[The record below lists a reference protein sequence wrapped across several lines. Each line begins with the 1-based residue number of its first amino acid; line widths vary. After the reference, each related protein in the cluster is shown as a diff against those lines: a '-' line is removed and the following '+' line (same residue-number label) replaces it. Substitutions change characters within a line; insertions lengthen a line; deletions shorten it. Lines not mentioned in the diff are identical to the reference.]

1 MRAKINRENIIL
13 FCKKYHWITLLLVI
27 TVLVCIVSH
36 MPVAYASDLDELKTR
51 TDNLFTGFSKT
62 NFQYMSEA
70 YISFFAFTTN
80 DTAGVALLRVMIT
93 AVGSVLVF
101 VFTIVNI
108 LKETQRGEVSMD
120 YWFRIIA
127 SMVIAIFLVTSVGTF
142 MDYIY
147 GFGDYVIKMVER
159 TMETDNYGGSGTSTL
174 EEQLHEKIMKDQNGD
189 QKLLEALTHI
199 PGLNGSTNGK
209 GNIKELYN
217 LQELSNDNASFYQI
231 KTAEPIISLLE
242 YVVYAPM
249 LISMFL
255 IFSAVFEVKIRQ
267 IFAPAAVAVIA
278 YEGSRSSGVRFLK
291 KYLACFVKIAIYFL
305 IAAIGAQLTVFFMA
319 EILNNGIST
328 TSTGAMDP
336 KSVMNLCMMIG
347 ANIVAAMSMMQ
358 SSGLGDEI
366 VGV

>member
-36 MPVAYASDLDELKTR
+36 MPVAYASDLDELKAR

-70 YISFFAFTTN
+70 YRSFFAFTTN

-159 TMETDNYGGSGTSTL
+159 TMETDSYGGSGTGTL
-174 EEQLHEKIMKDQNGD
+174 EEELHKKILKDQNGD

-319 EILNNGIST
+319 EILNNGISM
-328 TSTGAMDP
+328 TSTGAMAP